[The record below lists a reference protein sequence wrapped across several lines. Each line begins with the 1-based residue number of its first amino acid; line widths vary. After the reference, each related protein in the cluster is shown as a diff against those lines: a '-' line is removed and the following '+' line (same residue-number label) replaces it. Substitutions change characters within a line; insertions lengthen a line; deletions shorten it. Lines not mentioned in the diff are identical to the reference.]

1 MIKYIYIKIPATDY
15 GLFEE
20 LFHGKR
26 TTEYTIHSAGHS
38 WNYPTKIKGWQDW
51 DYPKQEPNIFRD
63 VATFNLN
70 PTDVLVTTIRNPFN
84 ILVDYYKQNWAN
96 LKTHYNLSETNLVE
110 DFQKFVDIYL
120 DKSIVFHAP
129 AFRNSMFSQLKDI
142 NGKWLFD
149 ERGIILR
156 AEHIKE
162 DLIKFSE
169 TIQLPISFEFELPEI
184 DGIITYR
191 EDQIEK
197 LTKLWKSDLD
207 YFGYKFENTKMTKT
221 KKAITKPKIALCFSG
236 EIRDLE
242 RTKEYWT
249 DLIKKY
255 DIDVYGSFWDTD
267 NNDFGDTIENF
278 HRIYNVKQVEVE
290 NYYSFNISTL
300 SVLRMGIEP
309 PASLFSHL
317 KDSCLNFGTMSM
329 WYKIW
334 RANMLTKHY
343 GIDYDIVIRARTDTY
358 FDENLDIAINDM
370 LNVPYGRVRLN
381 NHDKS
386 EGISDLFAYG
396 SPKMMDYYSTC
407 YFFIMS
413 YLTQGYNMVPHEHL
427 LHAHLNKISVPIRFM
442 GTNIIITRTS
452 KGTADEVYC
461 KGTTVYEE
469 ILQSDFMELEPQP
482 NLFYKSD
489 IKAQFKI

>member
-1 MIKYIYIKIPATDY
+1 MINYIYIKIPASDY
-15 GLFEE
+15 GMFEE

-26 TTEYTIHSAGHS
+26 SNECSIHSAGHS

-51 DYPKQEPNIFRD
+51 DYPTQEPGIFRD
-63 VATFNLN
+63 VAAFNLN
-70 PTDVLVTTIRNPFN
+70 PNDVLVTTIRNPFN
-84 ILVDYYKQNWAN
+84 ILVDYYKENWAN
-96 LKTHYNLSETNLVE
+96 LKAHYNLQKENSLE

-142 NGKWLFD
+142 NGNWLFN
-149 ERGIILR
+149 ESSIILR
-156 AEHIKE
+156 SEHIKE
-162 DLIKFSE
+162 DFTKFSE
-169 TIQLPISFEFELPEI
+169 LVNIPISFEFESKIEI
-184 DGIITYR
+184 SIFYR
-191 EDQIEK
+191 NDQIDK

-207 YFGYKFENTKMTKT
+207 YFGYTSESIQPPIL
-221 KKAITKPKIALCFSG
+221 KKSNIKPKIALCFSG
-236 EIRDLE
+236 QIRDLE
-242 RTKEYWT
+242 RTKDYWT

-255 DIDVYGSFWDTD
+255 DIDVYGSFWDDDTNED
-267 NNDFGDTIENF
+267 GDTIENF
-278 HRIYNVKQVEVE
+278 HRIYNVKQVEIE
-290 NYYSFNISTL
+290 NYYSFNQSTL
-300 SVLRMGIEP
+300 SILRMGIEP
-309 PASLFSHL
+309 PDSLFSHL

-334 RANMLTKHY
+334 RANLLTKHL

-358 FDENLDIAINDM
+358 FDDNLDVSINDM

-381 NHDKS
+381 NYDKS

-413 YLTQGYNMVPHEHL
+413 YLEQGFNLVPHEHL

-442 GTNIIITRTS
+442 GSNIIITRTS

-461 KGTTVYEE
+461 KGIDITEE
-469 ILQSDFMELEPQP
+469 ILKSDFMELEPQKD
-482 NLFYKSD
+482 LFYKAN
-489 IKAQFKI
+489 IKEKFKF